1 VNGKKVDRNM
11 QREDNDTPTADEAF
25 AKLPTDLKPAPA
37 MTPIAEGFSAVF
49 VDRHGDRVHDDP
61 GRRVFLRELLQ
72 QGPVSERGDRFEF
85 MRYHDWYKVIASNA
99 FCKDCGLDPETFKK
113 L

>member
-1 VNGKKVDRNM
+1 
-11 QREDNDTPTADEAF
+11 
-25 AKLPTDLKPAPA
+25 
-37 MTPIAEGFSAVF
+37 
-49 VDRHGDRVHDDP
+49 
-61 GRRVFLRELLQ
+61 VFLRELLQ